1 MKVLIIVIAVA
12 LSLASGTE
20 ARLRR
25 TRRLG
30 VWSTA
35 QNGWKLFNQGR
46 TGSRTYNYINNRA
59 KTQYSWA
66 PSSRPNPETDW
77 GARSS
82 RAIGNWWNNR
92 FDEDDEDHQT
102 SGCLVHG
109 SKCKLFFNIDL
120 TTEQRHNTGLT
131 TLGRTQ
137 LTNWWKTH
145 FYNDFP
151 DVKG

>member
-30 VWSTA
+30 IWSKA

-92 FDEDDEDHQT
+92 FDEDNEDQ
-102 SGCLVHG
+102 
-109 SKCKLFFNIDL
+109 
-120 TTEQRHNTGLT
+120 
-131 TLGRTQ
+131 
-137 LTNWWKTH
+137 
-145 FYNDFP
+145 
-151 DVKG
+151 DVGGYYVSFL